1 MPLLR
6 SCLATVLLVPVL
18 AGAARA
24 QQGPAQPPLPPN
36 GWRVDPNHS
45 AVRFRVRHLGLTW
58 VNGEFRIWTADLVY
72 DPANPMGARVTAQIQ
87 IASIN
92 TDNENR
98 DNDLRSGRFFAADS
112 FPQMTFVSTRVQPAD
127 SMHLTVTGDLT
138 IRGVT
143 RQVVLA
149 TEVLGM
155 TTGARSRRIAFTATT
170 TLNRRDWG
178 MDFSPVMEGVRAAG
192 DEIQITIDVE
202 AVRPV
207 GQ

>member
-1 MPLLR
+1 MPVVR
-6 SCLATVLLVPVL
+6 SLAAAIVVAAMF

-45 AVRFRVRHLGLTW
+45 GVHFRVRHLGLTW
-58 VNGEFRIWTADLVY
+58 VNGEFKTWTASLVY
-72 DPANPMGARVTAQIQ
+72 DPANPMGSSVTAQIQ
-87 IASIN
+87 IASISTGN
-92 TDNENR
+92 DNR

-112 FPQMTFVSTRVQPAD
+112 FPQMTFVSTRVQSVD
-127 SMHLTVTGDLT
+127 STHLAVTGDLT

-149 TEVLGM
+149 TEILGM
-155 TTGARSRRIAFTATT
+155 TAGARSRRMAFSATT
-170 TLNRRDWG
+170 TLNRKDWG

-192 DEIQITIDVE
+192 DEVQITIDIE
-202 AVRPV
+202 AVQPRN
-207 GQ
+207 